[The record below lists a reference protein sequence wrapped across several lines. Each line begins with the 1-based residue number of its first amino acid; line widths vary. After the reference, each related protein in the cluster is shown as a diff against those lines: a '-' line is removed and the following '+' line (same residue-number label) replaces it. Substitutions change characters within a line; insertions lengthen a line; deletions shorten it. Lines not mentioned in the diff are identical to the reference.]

1 MTVAYCKGRA
11 AFGQEILA
19 FQNTRF
25 RLAELATEVEVGQ
38 AFIDRCTLALNAGEL
53 SAEEAAMAKL
63 WCTELQGRAV
73 DLGVQ
78 LHGGYGYMAEY
89 PDQPR
94 LCRRADHPD
103 LRGHQR
109 DHARDRRTEPR
120 HLRCRASTPLGSRTS

>member
-1 MTVAYCKGRA
+1 MRNLAQERLSIAASGLAAARAALDMTVTHCKGRN

-25 RLAELATEVEVGQ
+25 RLAELATDVEVGQ

-78 LHGGYGYMAEY
+78 LHGGYGYMTEY
-89 PDQPR
+89 PISPWVR
-94 LCRRADHPD
+94 
-103 LRGHQR
+103 
-109 DHARDRRTEPR
+109 
-120 HLRCRASTPLGSRTS
+120 